1 MVKRYAVDLITGYV
15 GGYCDFSTVYQSHL
29 FDTLEE
35 ANDFY
40 NKHFPNCTK
49 VIDTE
54 NLPF

>member
-1 MVKRYAVDLITGYV
+1 MAKRFSVDLITGYI
-15 GGYCDFSTVYQSHL
+15 GGYCDFSVVYKTYW

-35 ANDFY
+35 AEAFSRE
-40 NKHFPNCTK
+40 HLPNCTA